1 MMSRS
6 SSIKYWLNSH
16 SWIGLR
22 ETKKTHLHI
31 EKHKYQEAF
40 LENLTQ
46 FYQGTKVLDVP
57 ACNKMVSFREIHVF
71 LQLGEK
77 GLLGVWEP
85 IFT

>member
-40 LENLTQ
+40 LET
-46 FYQGTKVLDVP
+46 
-57 ACNKMVSFREIHVF
+57 
-71 LQLGEK
+71 
-77 GLLGVWEP
+77 
-85 IFT
+85 